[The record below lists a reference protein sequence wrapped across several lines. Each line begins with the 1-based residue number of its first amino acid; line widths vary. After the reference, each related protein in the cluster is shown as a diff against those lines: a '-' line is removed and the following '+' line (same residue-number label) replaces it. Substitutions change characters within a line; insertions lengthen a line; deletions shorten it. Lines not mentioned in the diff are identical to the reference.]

1 MFQNIACSQVVRAS
15 KVSILS
21 FGIDTRTRITR
32 VKNGVAS
39 VAKYDFFLCEGS
51 AGQEKKVSYFWGSL
65 VKKVNI
71 IFPHCKVKK
80 VAVSWPRSIKKPPM
94 LGREY

>member
-51 AGQEKKVSYFWGSL
+51 AGQEKNKLLLGVISKKSEHYF
-65 VKKVNI
+65 
-71 IFPHCKVKK
+71 
-80 VAVSWPRSIKKPPM
+80 PP
-94 LGREY
+94 L